1 MKCQHCGH
9 VTVEGKFCSHCGASM
24 EVMEHPMEETS
35 HAEDELESPLTE
47 DEGYSEQEI
56 IQPINSSQSQG
67 EQKHQ
72 EKKKDFSDQFATIFT
87 NFGHFFMTLI
97 KKPSMAKKANHH
109 DMYSAIITIIAFALV
124 ISLSVFLPAAL
135 YSRSRWFMAVPSVF
149 YEFIVPLILLII
161 LFAGFVSLTYA
172 ATKITK
178 VELSFADVI
187 GKYGAYLLPF
197 GLLFVA
203 GVILSIGQLPI
214 LPSILLT
221 IGILG
226 PIFVVPTLILFEKE
240 GSGLDKIY
248 TLLGLYFTELLL
260 IVLFSNSLFGR
271 VIGELFYFLN

>member
-9 VTVEGKFCSHCGASM
+9 VTEEGKFCSHCGAPL
-24 EVMEHPMEETS
+24 ELNEQPIEEPT
-35 HAEDELESPLTE
+35 HVEDELESPQTE
-47 DEGYSEQEI
+47 EKGYSEQEV
-56 IQPINSSQSQG
+56 IQPIKSSQG
-67 EQKHQ
+67 EQKQQ

-135 YSRSRWFMAVPSVF
+135 HSRSRWFMPVPSVF

-161 LFAGFVSLTYA
+161 IFAGFVSLTYA

-197 GLLFVA
+197 SLLFVV
-203 GVILSIGQLPI
+203 GVFLSIGQLPV

-226 PIFVVPTLILFEKE
+226 PIFVVPTLILLEKE
-240 GSGLDKIY
+240 GTGLDKIY
-248 TLLGLYFTELLL
+248 TLLGLYFIELLL

-271 VIGELFYFLN
+271 VIGELFYFLR